1 MMRASQGCLI
11 MIASRPIDVA
21 GRFVGVAVSHATG
34 WRFRAVDPVVDDLDG
49 ATFPSPAEAARVA
62 RLVAARTQDWAQQPG
77 PASTH

>member
-1 MMRASQGCLI
+1 
-11 MIASRPIDVA
+11 MIASRPIDIA

-77 PASTH
+77 LASTH